1 MKISSQFGNFKII
14 QTIKDRDELLV
25 LGNWTD
31 LVKLFDSKRTFRVN
45 EQENLFG
52 IYVCKQECAEFL
64 AKMLQKIDY
73 HEWED
78 FRLDTKLSEKRYLA

>member
-1 MKISSQFGNFKII
+1 MKISSQLGNFKII
-14 QTIKDRDELLV
+14 QTIKDRDELLI
-25 LGNWTD
+25 LGSWAD

-45 EQENLFG
+45 ENQNLFG

-64 AKMLQKIDY
+64 TRILQDIDY

-78 FRLDTKLSEKRYLA
+78 FQLEKSSLSRRYLA